1 MQSATRLLSFFF
13 FLSMNS
19 LAVGSRRTEI
29 ITLPQ
34 QSIGVRHTLQVL
46 HYGPD
51 DPRVQQCYIQSSLHA
66 DELPGLLVT
75 SHLVK
80 LLDSA
85 ALRGEV
91 VQRICLVPYA
101 NPIGLSQNVLGSH
114 VGRFSTASGINFN
127 RNWVDVGQ
135 ALGDRLAAALDG
147 EDELL
152 RLKKGEPGS
161 EEERHNVQVIRTG
174 LLSELEA
181 LKSVVCEVEMKRQLL
196 CLAGTSDVVLDLHCD
211 TEAVMH
217 MYTHTR
223 LWPAMRDL
231 AAEIKSQCHL
241 LAATSGGDPFDETVS
256 NLWAVLQDRFPGYPI
271 PMAAQAVTIEL
282 RGESDVS
289 DEQAMGD
296 AQAIYRF
303 LQRRGFVKETAL
315 NSNPLPPAPL
325 SRDATDLAAVEMVES
340 PCAGLVV
347 WKAELGSMVKAGDI
361 VAEIVVVDDVDAP
374 RVPVVTRQTGIIFGR
389 KRHKLASPGQVIVK
403 VAGSESLS
411 WRKGFLL
418 TSR

>member
-1 MQSATRLLSFFF
+1 MSF
-13 FLSMNS
+13 
-19 LAVGSRRTEI
+19 ARRTEI
-29 ITLPQ
+29 IPLPQ

-51 DPRVQQCYIQSSLHA
+51 DPRVQQCYIQASLHA

-85 ALRGEV
+85 AQRGEV

-114 VGRFSTASGINFN
+114 VGRFSTSTGINFN
-127 RNWVDVGQ
+127 RNWVDVSQ
-135 ALGDRLAAALDG
+135 ALGDRLAAALTG
-147 EDELL
+147 EDEVL

-161 EEERHNVQVIRTG
+161 AEERHNVQVIRAG
-174 LLSELEA
+174 LLSELET
-181 LKSVVCEVEMKRQLL
+181 LRSVVCEVEMKRRLL

-223 LWPAMRDL
+223 LWPAMEDL
-231 AAEIKSQCHL
+231 ASEIQSECHL

-289 DEQAMGD
+289 DEHALGD

-303 LQRRGFVKETAL
+303 LQRRGFVKESA
-315 NSNPLPPAPL
+315 SAPLPPASPL
-325 SRDATDLAAVEMVES
+325 SRDATDLAAVEMIES

-347 WKAELGSMVKAGDI
+347 WKAALGSLVKAGDV

-389 KRHKLASPGQVIVK
+389 RRHKLASPGQIIVK
-403 VAGSESLS
+403 VAGKDSLS